1 MHVLVVGAGAFGG
14 WTALHLRRS
23 GARVTLIDAW
33 GAGNSRASSGGETR
47 VIRNIYGGD
56 PDYIQWVARS
66 FTLWQQF
73 GQHIYHRTGALWMF
87 PGDETYAKKSIPL
100 IKSQIDKLTI
110 ADTTRR
116 FPQVDFTGINN
127 VYFEQEAG
135 YLLAR
140 RGCAAV
146 QETFVG
152 EGGEFKLEAIAA
164 PANIA
169 AAAKR
174 ADAVVFAC
182 GPWLGKLF
190 PEVIGDNV
198 APSRQEVFFF
208 GTPPGDRS
216 FIDFPVWV
224 DFSERIFY
232 GVPGNESRGFKVA
245 YDTRGERVDPTT
257 LQRVASSEGLER
269 ARQKLAQRFPS
280 LANAPLLES
289 RVCQY
294 ENSPD
299 GNFIIDRHP
308 EASNVYLVGGGSG
321 HGYKLGPALG
331 EYVASVV
338 LGKRPLMERFRLTAS
353 RKLQA
358 PKTQMEHA

>member
-14 WTALHLRRS
+14 WTALHLRRN

-56 PDYIQWVARS
+56 PDYIRWVSRS
-66 FTLWQQF
+66 LSLWRQF

-87 PGDETYAKKSIPL
+87 SGDDTYAQKSIPL
-100 IKSQIDKLTI
+100 IQSQVDKLAV
-110 ADTTRR
+110 ADAAKR
-116 FPQVDFTGINN
+116 FPQVNFSGINT
-127 VYFEQEAG
+127 VYFEHEAG

-146 QETFVG
+146 QETFIG

-164 PANIA
+164 PANVA
-169 AAAKR
+169 STAKR

-198 APSRQEVFFF
+198 SPSRQEVFFF
-208 GTPPGDRS
+208 GTAPGDRS

-232 GVPGNESRGFKVA
+232 GVPGNESRGFKIA
-245 YDTRGERVDPTT
+245 DDTRGERVDPTT
-257 LQRVASSEGLER
+257 MQRVASAEGLER

-299 GNFIIDRHP
+299 GNYIIDRHP
-308 EASNVYLVGGGSG
+308 DASNVYLVGGGSG

-338 LGKRPLMERFRLTAS
+338 LGKRALMDRFRLTAS
-353 RKLQA
+353 RKLQT